1 MSFAD
6 GGEADLQRKHIINVK
21 PLCKGLRVRGA
32 YVPCIVVSPGVLM
45 IKRLGA
51 ATLLSCAIAA
61 SVAQA
66 AGLPAVKASDKNQVP
81 ACATPGRMM
90 AYLKDR
96 NPSLDTR
103 FNTIAADYMQVGAS
117 LRVRWDYAFFQMVVD
132 TGGLSFKND
141 GRSGDVRPEQNNFAG
156 LGAVGN
162 GARGESFPDV
172 TTGVT
177 AHLQHLLIYAGEKV
191 PNAVAERTRKV
202 QEWGVLNSWQKGI
215 KSPITFTELARKW
228 APGAGDYG
236 STIESAAKRFYDDH
250 CNKPD
255 PAPELVATAAEPKAA
270 KTAVAQ
276 EQPEKVSGAELA
288 RKSIAAARADST
300 AGKRTGLGATNLA
313 KAAEP
318 DLETPKAAATATP
331 ALTILNAPKPDA
343 QDKPAAVQQASAGAL
358 AKPAAP
364 IAGAK
369 CRVYQAS
376 YGGQRA
382 IIIRSKSEG
391 YVNYTVLDVNEG
403 AEKREADAYI
413 QAYAKGGEAVGE
425 FGNQVQAL
433 DKAFDLCPEG

>member
-1 MSFAD
+1 
-6 GGEADLQRKHIINVK
+6 
-21 PLCKGLRVRGA
+21 
-32 YVPCIVVSPGVLM
+32 M

-61 SVAQA
+61 SAAHA

-81 ACATPGRMM
+81 ACTTPGRLM

-96 NPSLDTR
+96 NPNLDAR
-103 FNTIAADYMQVGAS
+103 FGKIAADYMQVGND
-117 LRVRWDYAFFQMVVD
+117 LRVRWDYAFFQMIVD
-132 TGGLSFKND
+132 TGGLSFKSD
-141 GRSGDVRPEQNNFAG
+141 GRSGDVRLEQNNFAG

-202 QEWGVLNSWQKGI
+202 QEWGVLASWQKGI
-215 KSPITFTELARKW
+215 KGPITYTELARKW

-236 STIESAAKRFYDDH
+236 STIEAAAKRFYDDH

-255 PAPELVATAAEPKAA
+255 PNPELLAAATEPKVAKAA
-270 KTAVAQ
+270 PAPIAE

-288 RKSIAAARADST
+288 RKSIASARAEAT
-300 AGKRTGLGATNLA
+300 AGKRQGLGAVNLA
-313 KAAEP
+313 KPVPPVTETEAEAP
-318 DLETPKAAATATP
+318 HAAATIAP
-331 ALTILNAPKPDA
+331 GVTILNAPKSDA
-343 QDKPAAVQQASAGAL
+343 PEKPATVQQVSAGAL

-364 IAGAK
+364 VAGSK
-369 CRVYQAS
+369 CRVWQAS

-403 AEKREADAYI
+403 AEKREAEAYI
-413 QAYAKGGEAVGE
+413 QAYAKGGEPVGE
-425 FGNQVQAL
+425 YGNQTLAL